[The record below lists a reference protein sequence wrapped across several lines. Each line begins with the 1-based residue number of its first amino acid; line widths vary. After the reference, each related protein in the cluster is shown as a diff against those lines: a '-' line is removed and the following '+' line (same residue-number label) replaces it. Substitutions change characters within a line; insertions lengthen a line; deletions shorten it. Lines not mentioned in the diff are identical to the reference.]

1 MIEYLALGLGALSL
15 LVSVVA
21 IWIAISSDRRMK
33 ALSDLEFQEKLAVM
47 AGSLRN
53 LGQHKSVL
61 GLEGIR
67 NNLAA
72 ASSLKGYVSKEKQ
85 EKLIRDYVI
94 PILKECLSSNMDQGM
109 AITAKEIIDIA
120 LSYQIESTELE
131 KLRQRARGLEKEQT
145 S

>member
-1 MIEYLALGLGALSL
+1 LSL